1 MNPTTDVR
9 LRAAAWDAAAPDR
22 RVRIGARLLLVA
34 LLPLALFYFGWLLSP
49 ERVGQPVL
57 YVLLIAAELF
67 NLAQAIGFW
76 WTCAGDRDR
85 TPRAHAGRPRVDV
98 LIPVY
103 DEPVGVVEPTV
114 VAAGRMTGA
123 DVRVWLLDDGQS
135 DAMRAL
141 AARCDAEYLR
151 RDERSG
157 AKAGNINHALA
168 YADAP
173 YLVVLDCDHVPA
185 PGFLEATLGELDD
198 PRVAFVQT
206 PQYYANAD
214 RGEVPA
220 AAWSQQALFFGPI
233 ARGKDGHDAM
243 FCCGTNVVF
252 RREALVD
259 VGGFPSDSVTEDFE
273 LSIRLHERGW
283 RSRYVPEVV
292 AAGLGP
298 EDMASYVSQQQRW
311 SRGCLGALGA
321 VWRARLPLRMKLQ
334 YALSASYFLSGW
346 TVLVYMSFPVVRILT
361 GAQPLAATTADQFL
375 AHFAPYFGMGL
386 LALTWLGGG
395 AYTFKAF
402 ALQAASFWIHVQSTV
417 LVLLRRRG
425 TFVVTPKE
433 GAAGRQPRA
442 VAPALVAL
450 SVLLGAAAYGLL
462 RDQDPA
468 TLNNVA
474 FAALHVSVLLAGVLP
489 ALRAEPLA
497 LPAAARSRSRDR
509 EVVAA

>member
-1 MNPTTDVR
+1 MSAADVR
-9 LRAAAWDAAAPDR
+9 LRPAAWSAATPGR
-22 RVRIGARLLLVA
+22 RVRIGARLLLAA
-34 LLPLALFYFGWLLSP
+34 LAPLALFYFGWLLAP

-67 NLAQAIGFW
+67 NLVQAIGFW
-76 WTCAGDRDR
+76 WTCAGERPRRRR
-85 TPRAHAGRPRVDV
+85 TLLDPRPRVDV

-103 DEPVGVVEPTV
+103 DEPVSVVEPTV

-135 DAMRAL
+135 DEMRAL

-151 RDERSG
+151 RDEREG

-173 YLVVLDCDHVPA
+173 YIVVLDCDHVPL
-185 PGFLEATLGELDD
+185 PHFLDATLGGLED

-252 RREALVD
+252 RRDALVD

-311 SRGCLGALGA
+311 SRGCLGALPA
-321 VWRARLPLRMKLQ
+321 VMRARLPLRKKLQ

-346 TVLVYMSFPVVRILT
+346 TVLIYMTFPVVRILT

-375 AHFAPYFGMGL
+375 AHFAPYFGMAL

-395 AYTFKAF
+395 TYTFKAF

-417 LVLLRRRG
+417 FVLLRRRG
-425 TFVVTPKE
+425 RFVVTPKE
-433 GAAGRQPRA
+433 GAHGRQPRA

-450 SVLLGAAAYGLL
+450 AVLLGAAAYGLQ

-489 ALRAEPLA
+489 ALRSAPLA
-497 LPAAARSRSRDR
+497 LPIAERER